1 MILLVQSRASR
12 QQVVEMQ
19 VALETYIKLAVDI
32 RREVLAGG
40 GIMHADCEAMLLQDG
55 SRQEDVWG
63 ADWDPAAQVLT
74 FEALINIRPA
84 QGNPSMQ
91 ILDSEIRDAVA
102 RIVHNL
108 LGGI

>member
-1 MILLVQSRASR
+1 MIHLIQSRANR

-19 VALETYIKLAVDI
+19 EALETYIKLAVDI

-40 GIMHADCEAMLLQDG
+40 GIMHADCEAVLLQDG
-55 SRQEDVWG
+55 SRQDDVWG
-63 ADWDPAAQVLT
+63 ADWDPTAQVLT

-84 QGNPSMQ
+84 HGNPSMQ
-91 ILDSEIRDAVA
+91 ILASEIRDAVS
-102 RIVHNL
+102 RVVRNL

>member
-1 MILLVQSRASR
+1 VIHVIQSRAGR

-19 VALETYIKLAVDI
+19 EALETYIKLAVDI
-32 RREVLAGG
+32 RRKALAGG

-55 SRQEDVWG
+55 SRQDDVWG
-63 ADWDPAAQVLT
+63 ADWDPTAQVLT

-91 ILDSEIRDAVA
+91 ILATEIRDAVSGV
-102 RIVHNL
+102 VHNL